1 MLDID
6 SKERLAHMDKEIHT
20 SVLCIF
26 FFGKSGN
33 GTTTFL
39 SKENALTVVYH
50 TMEYYTV
57 VINEPDIQVLMWNLK
72 VIMLSKQASYTTVFI
87 LFI

>member
-1 MLDID
+1 MCFA
-6 SKERLAHMDKEIHT
+6 S
-20 SVLCIF
+20 

-39 SKENALTVVYH
+39 SKENALIVVYY

-72 VIMLSKQASYTTVFI
+72 AIMLSKQASYTTVFI